1 LTAPARVALYPRCA
15 KHGAMNASQ
24 IFQRLSP
31 ALAAQIFSYLYEAEK
46 PTYRMAIQTLA
57 AQRKLRPQFV
67 ERKPR
72 EERYQ
77 WLQGALSRPAGE
89 QIGANLLQMWLMG
102 TQAPMLCDFL
112 DALGIPHEENGGID
126 NLPSAPDAKK
136 LRAAVDGLL
145 TKYPAEPVAVYLH
158 SFQSMDIA
166 GWPTLG
172 EILATDEQL
181 QFAPPATSGFPGRAG
196 VSPAVAGILPDTSGN
211 P

>member
-1 LTAPARVALYPRCA
+1 MCP
-15 KHGAMNASQ
+15 MNASQ

-31 ALAAQIFSYLYEAEK
+31 GLAAQVFAHLQETEK

-77 WLQGALSRPAGE
+77 WLQGALSRPAAE

-102 TQAPMLCDFL
+102 TQAPMLCAFL
-112 DALGIPHEENGGID
+112 DALDIPHEENGGID
-126 NLPSAPDAKK
+126 NLPSAPPEEK
-136 LRAAVDGLL
+136 LRAAVDELL
-145 TKYPAEPVAVYLH
+145 AKYPAEAVAVYLH

-166 GWPTLG
+166 GWPALG
-172 EILATDEQL
+172 AMLGTDERLQL
-181 QFAPPATSGFPGRAG
+181 TTAPAAP
-196 VSPAVAGILPDTSGN
+196 VSSAV
-211 P
+211 

>member
-1 LTAPARVALYPRCA
+1 
-15 KHGAMNASQ
+15 MNAAQ

-31 ALAAQIFSYLYEAEK
+31 GLAAQVFSHLQEADK

-77 WLQGALSRPAGE
+77 WLQGALARPAAE

-112 DALGIPHEENGGID
+112 DALGIAHEENGGID
-126 NLPSAPDAKK
+126 NLPPAPPAEKVQ
-136 LRAAVDGLL
+136 AAVDGLL
-145 TKYPAEPVAVYLH
+145 AKHPAEAVAVYLH
-158 SFQSMDIA
+158 SFQAMDIA
-166 GWPTLG
+166 GWPVLG
-172 EILATDEQL
+172 EILAGDERLQL
-181 QFAPPATSGFPGRAG
+181 APPAAGAHSAALAGNSEAGRA
-196 VSPAVAGILPDTSGN
+196 PLPHA
-211 P
+211 